1 MEVLKPTEYFLLRV
15 HTYTMINGQ
24 LLIKMFCQTLTNVAK
39 SNQQER
45 ERNRQRVA
53 DLIWRRQQKVSVY
66 IGRRAAIKLIKPRA
80 PTHVL
85 LMGNTHTPLWAKAK
99 RKTSPYAHFRPL
111 MGISNPFAYRR
122 SRLVYSQPKR
132 AACGA
137 ERESEGE
144 RDGRKGQKRPHNM
157 KYVRGR
163 HPFPISPEAHLTNR
177 PAGSLGV
184 GKVVIL
190 FK

>member
-1 MEVLKPTEYFLLRV
+1 
-15 HTYTMINGQ
+15 MINGQ

-80 PTHVL
+80 PAHVL
-85 LMGNTHTPLWAKAK
+85 LMGNTHTTLSKS
-99 RKTSPYAHFRPL
+99 KTSPYAHFRPL

-137 ERESEGE
+137 ERESERE
-144 RDGRKGQKRPHNM
+144 REREMEEKAKSGP
-157 KYVRGR
+157 
-163 HPFPISPEAHLTNR
+163 TT
-177 PAGSLGV
+177 
-184 GKVVIL
+184 
-190 FK
+190 